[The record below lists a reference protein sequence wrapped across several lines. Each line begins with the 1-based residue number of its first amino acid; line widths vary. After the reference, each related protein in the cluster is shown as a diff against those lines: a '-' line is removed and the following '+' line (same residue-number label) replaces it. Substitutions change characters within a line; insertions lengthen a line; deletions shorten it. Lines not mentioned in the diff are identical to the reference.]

1 MMLRTPTDCRN
12 VARQRRRSQGVTL
25 IELLVGMSIG
35 MVLVLGSV
43 TLYARSRATYQT
55 AETLAG
61 MQETLQFALDT
72 LERDIRMAGFW
83 GQHSNGAVITVTGN
97 VAVRCDGDDVTAW
110 ALDLSNPIAG
120 GDGRY
125 DIPCAVFAAA
135 QPGTDTLTVR
145 RASSLPVTPR
155 SGTIQLH
162 SGRAIGQVFN
172 DGSVPPGFSGNPS
185 THAIRVHAYYV
196 DRRSSLGDV
205 PSLRR
210 QTLTHGGII
219 QNQEIIPG
227 VEAFQVRFGVDADAD
242 GFIDSY
248 VDPDDPALLDDA
260 KIHSVR
266 IWLLVRAGQTE
277 LGYRNTSAYAPAGQS
292 LPFVPG
298 DAFRRVA
305 VSRTVLIRNAV
316 RWLP

>member
-1 MMLRTPTDCRN
+1 MMPTTQTDCGT
-12 VARQRRRSQGVTL
+12 VVGQRKRLKGVTL
-25 IELLVGMSIG
+25 IELLVAMSIG

-55 AETLAG
+55 AETVAG

-97 VAVRCDGDDVTAW
+97 VAVRCDGKDVTAW

-120 GDGRY
+120 GGGRY
-125 DIPCAVFAAA
+125 DIPCPVFAAA
-135 QPGTDTLTVR
+135 APGTDTLTLR

-162 SGRAIGQVFN
+162 SGRAVGQVFN
-172 DGSVPPGFSGNPS
+172 DGSVPPGFPGNPS
-185 THAIRVHAYYV
+185 THDIRIHAYYV

-219 QNQEIIPG
+219 HNQEIIPG
-227 VEAFQVRFGVDADAD
+227 VEAFRVRFGVDADAD
-242 GFIDSY
+242 GFIDRY
-248 VDPDDPALLDDA
+248 VDPDDPTLLDGA
-260 KIHSVR
+260 KILSVR
-266 IWLLVRAGQTE
+266 VWLLVRAEQFE
-277 LGYRNTSAYAPAGQS
+277 LGYRNTSAYTPAGQS

>member
-1 MMLRTPTDCRN
+1 MMRATHTDCGT
-12 VARQRRRSQGVTL
+12 VLRQPRQSKGVTL
-25 IELLVGMSIG
+25 IELLVAMSIG
-35 MVLVLGSV
+35 LVLVLGSV

-55 AETLAG
+55 AETLAA

-83 GQHSNGAVITVTGN
+83 GQHSNGAIITVTGK
-97 VAVRCDGDDVTAW
+97 VAVRCDGKDVTAW
-110 ALDLSNPIAG
+110 ALDLSNPISG
-120 GDGRY
+120 GGGRY
-125 DIPCAVFAAA
+125 DISCAVFAAA
-135 QPGTDTLTVR
+135 QPGTDTLTLR

-172 DGSVPPGFSGNPS
+172 DGSVPPGFPGNPS
-185 THAIRVHAYYV
+185 THDIRVHAYYV
-196 DRRSSLGDV
+196 DRRSSLGEV

-210 QTLTHGGII
+210 QTLTHGGTIH
-219 QNQEIIPG
+219 NQEIIPG
-227 VEAFQVRFGVDADAD
+227 VEAFRVHFGVDADAD

-248 VDPDDPALLDDA
+248 VDPDDPTLLDDA
-260 KIHSVR
+260 KILSVR
-266 IWLLVRAGQTE
+266 VWLMVRAEQLE

-292 LPFVPG
+292 LPIVPG

-305 VSRTVLIRNAV
+305 ISRTVLIRNAA
-316 RWLP
+316 R

>member
-1 MMLRTPTDCRN
+1 MMSTTRTDCSN
-12 VARQRRRSQGVTL
+12 IDSQFRRLNGVTL
-25 IELLVGMSIG
+25 IELLVAMSIG
-35 MVLVLGSV
+35 LVLVLGSV
-43 TLYARSRATYQT
+43 TLYARSRASYQT

-61 MQETLQFALDT
+61 MQETLQFAVDT
-72 LERDIRMAGFW
+72 LERDIQMAGFW

-97 VAVRCDGDDVTAW
+97 VAVRCGGNDVTAW
-110 ALDLSNPIAG
+110 ALDLSNPVG
-120 GDGRY
+120 GGGNRY

-135 QPGTDTLTVR
+135 QPDTDTLTVR
-145 RASSLPVTPR
+145 RASALPVTPR

-162 SGRAIGQVFN
+162 GGRETGQVFS
-172 DGSVPPGFSGNPS
+172 DGNVPPGSPPNAS
-185 THAIRVHAYYV
+185 THDVRVHAYYV

-227 VEAFQVRFGVDADAD
+227 VEAFQVHFGVDADAD
-242 GFIDSY
+242 GFIDRY
-248 VDPDDPALLDDA
+248 VDPDDPALLDGA
-260 KIHSVR
+260 KIRSVR
-266 IWLLVRAGQTE
+266 VWLLVRAEQFE
-277 LGYRNTSAYAPAGQS
+277 LGFRNTLAYAPAGQS

-305 VSRTVLIRNAV
+305 VSRTVFLRNA
-316 RWLP
+316 PH

>member
-1 MMLRTPTDCRN
+1 MMPATQTDCGT
-12 VARQRRRSQGVTL
+12 VVRQPRQIEGVTL
-25 IELLVGMSIG
+25 IELLVAMSIG
-35 MVLVLGSV
+35 LVLVLGSV

-55 AETLAG
+55 AENVAA

-83 GQHSNGAVITVTGN
+83 GQHSNGAIITVTGN
-97 VAVRCDGDDVTAW
+97 VAVRCDGKDVTAW
-110 ALDLSNPIAG
+110 ALDLSNPISGA
-120 GDGRY
+120 GRY

-135 QPGTDTLTVR
+135 QPGTDTLTLR
-145 RASSLPVTPR
+145 RASSLPVSPR

-172 DGSVPPGFSGNPS
+172 DGSVPPGFPGNPS
-185 THAIRVHAYYV
+185 THDIRVHAYYV

-210 QTLTHGGII
+210 QTLTHGGTIH
-219 QNQEIIPG
+219 NQEIIPG
-227 VEAFQVRFGVDADAD
+227 VEAFRVHFGVDADAD
-242 GFIDSY
+242 GSIDRY
-248 VDPDDPALLDDA
+248 VDPDDSTLLDGE
-260 KIHSVR
+260 KILSVR
-266 IWLLVRAGQTE
+266 VWLMVRAEQIE

-292 LPFVPG
+292 LPIVPG

-305 VSRTVLIRNAV
+305 ISRTVLIRNAAH
-316 RWLP
+316 